1 MQKLT
6 LITQYMTSPTEQK
19 TVTIHILPNILRSK
33 GNQAIEFSQF
43 IKFCV
48 RNIFFFQK
56 SCKNDVA
63 KLVPD
68 LIFVFLEK
76 MLSKVKSRS

>member
-33 GNQAIEFSQF
+33 GNQAIEFSQ
-43 IKFCV
+43 IKILCEKY
-48 RNIFFFQK
+48 IFFSKIMQK
-56 SCKNDVA
+56 
-63 KLVPD
+63 
-68 LIFVFLEK
+68 
-76 MLSKVKSRS
+76 